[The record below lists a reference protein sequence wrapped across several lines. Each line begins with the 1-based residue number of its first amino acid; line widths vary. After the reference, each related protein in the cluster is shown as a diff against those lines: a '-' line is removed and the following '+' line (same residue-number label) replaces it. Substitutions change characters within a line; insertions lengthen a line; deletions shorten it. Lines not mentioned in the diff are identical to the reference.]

1 MRSFKLMAIA
11 AAASTLYGCVSVPTQ
26 LAGDY
31 PPITPQQAVAQNST
45 GQRVRWGGE
54 IIKVEPKPDATCF
67 EVLSRGLYSDARPD
81 RRDGSDGRFI
91 ACKQGFFDPAVYTK
105 GRDVTIVGSVTGTE
119 QHPVG
124 DFNYTF
130 PRVDAAEVYM
140 WPKRDR
146 SYYAYNPWAYGPGF
160 YDPFWSPWYFPPPPI
175 VIVHRH

>member
-1 MRSFKLMAIA
+1 MRKLVLISSALLA
-11 AAASTLYGCVSVPTQ
+11 LSGCVSVPTQ

-31 PPITPQQAVAQNST
+31 PPITPQQAVAQNAT

-54 IIKVEPKPDATCF
+54 IIKVDPKPDATCF
-67 EVLSRGLYSDARPD
+67 EVLSRELYSDARPD
-81 RRDGSDGRFI
+81 RRDGSGGRFI

-130 PRVDAAEVYM
+130 ARVDANEIYM
-140 WPKRDR
+140 WPKRGNMAYPYP
-146 SYYAYNPWAYGPGF
+146 YYGPWGPGF
-160 YDPFWSPWYFPPPPI
+160 YDPFWSPWYFTPPI
-175 VIVHRH
+175 VIVRHH

>member
-1 MRSFKLMAIA
+1 MRKFILIGSA
-11 AAASTLYGCVSVPTQ
+11 AALVLTGCVSVPTQ

-31 PPITPQQAVAQNST
+31 QPITPQQAATQNAT

-67 EVLSRGLYSDARPD
+67 EVLSRELYPDARPD
-81 RRDGSDGRFI
+81 RRDASGGRFI

-119 QHPVG
+119 QHAVG

-130 PRVDAAEVYM
+130 ARVDANEIFM
-140 WPKRDR
+140 WPKRNAAD
-146 SYYAYNPWAYGPGF
+146 SYPYYGPYGPGF
-160 YDPFWSPWYFPPPPI
+160 YDPFWSPWYYTPPI
-175 VIVHRH
+175 VIVHRHH